1 MCYDSLIWALIHFF
15 FTFDFHWC
23 DSFWN
28 LTWTDVTIGIIVYN
42 CVQFKTELYV
52 GWPKISVKNKT
63 EKIHDRWP
71 KIKLP
76 IYDFHIFA
84 TKFIYSVNFP
94 WFYKVCSG
102 WLFKNRVCF
111 NSLCVGFFLWENVVI
126 LSTDNCSCSK

>member
-28 LTWTDVTIGIIVYN
+28 LTWTDVTIGIIVYS

-52 GWPKISVKNKT
+52 GWLKISVKNKT

-84 TKFIYSVNFP
+84 TRFTIFSQF
-94 WFYKVCSG
+94 SLILQG
-102 WLFKNRVCF
+102 LFRLVILEQGVWDF
-111 NSLCVGFFLWENVVI
+111 LCVGFFLWENVVI